1 MPETDSSTTTSG
13 NSAAEI
19 AWEQL
24 ENPQAV
30 EEWLDTRNR
39 ELQELMGRRMTA
51 GQGICFTFAFGGECY
66 MHTNSDGDI
75 LLDLTTDAA
84 WVSPVI
90 AAATQTTPPKGSVW
104 LLPNQVLAQLVLG
117 LNSLIASSRLVLT
130 HNYRSR

>member
-1 MPETDSSTTTSG
+1 MHETDSSTAASGSSTT
-13 NSAAEI
+13 EI
-19 AWEQL
+19 VWEQL

-30 EEWLDTRNR
+30 EDWLDTRNR
-39 ELQELMGRRMTA
+39 ELQQLVGRRMAA

-75 LLDLTTDAA
+75 LLDLTADAA

-130 HNYRSR
+130 HTYRSR

>member
-1 MPETDSSTTTSG
+1 MPDSEFSSAANG
-13 NSAAEI
+13 DSAAEI

-30 EEWLDTRNR
+30 EDWLDTRNR
-39 ELQELMGRRMTA
+39 ELQQLVGRRMAA

-75 LLDLTTDAA
+75 LLDLTADAA

-104 LLPNQVLAQLVLG
+104 LLPNQVLTQLVLG
-117 LNSLIASSRLVLT
+117 LNSLIASSRLVLS
-130 HNYRSR
+130 HAYRLR